1 MSDALSPR
9 LRLGMQLVG
18 VARRWRN
25 ALDQDLA
32 ALGLSDATWSPLMH
46 IARAGD
52 GLSQKDL
59 AARIGVDGSSL
70 VRVIDILAEK
80 GLIERRQDAAD
91 RRANHLYLT
100 DAGHAAVAAIQAELS
115 RLEEAMLADLD
126 DADIAALSAG
136 LSRIDDRI
144 RQLKAA
150 RGAK

>member
-18 VARRWRN
+18 VARRWRT

-70 VRVIDILAEK
+70 VRVIDILSTK
-80 GLIERRQDAAD
+80 GLIERRQEATD
-91 RRANHLYLT
+91 RRTNHLHLT
-100 DAGHAAVAAIQAELS
+100 EAGRAAVATIQTELT
-115 RLEEAMLADLD
+115 RLEEAMLADLS
-126 DADIAALSAG
+126 DADIAALSDG
-136 LSRIDDRI
+136 LTRIDDRI
-144 RQLKAA
+144 RALRAA
-150 RGAK
+150 RSAK